1 MQDTKQELSDKQVK
15 FIDLYF
21 KDNTIQDICNKLNI
35 SRQTY
40 YNYLKDESIKQ
51 TIREIRTEILTDTSK
66 HLQSNL
72 KLCSNELIN
81 IIKNKE
87 VAPQIKINAINSVFN
102 NYNKLAEIVDITER
116 LNNIEQVLSSQEKN
130 KTQTN

>member
-1 MQDTKQELSDKQVK
+1 MQDTKQELSDKQIK

-21 KDNTIQDICNKLNI
+21 KDYTIQNICKKLDI

-40 YNYLKDESIKQ
+40 YNYLKDESVKQ
-51 TIREIRTEILTDTSK
+51 KIREIRTEILKDTSK
-66 HLQSNL
+66 HLQNNL
-72 KLCSNELIN
+72 KLCSSELIK

-116 LNNIEQVLSSQEKN
+116 LNNIEQIISSQEQN

>member
-1 MQDTKQELSDKQVK
+1 MQDTKQELSDKQIK

-21 KDNTIQDICNKLNI
+21 NDYTIQNICKKLDI

>member
-1 MQDTKQELSDKQVK
+1 MESKDKTLTDKQIK

-21 KDNTIQDICNKLNI
+21 KDYTIQNICKKLDI

-40 YNYLKDESIKQ
+40 YNYLKDDSVKEKIQ
-51 TIREIRTEILTDTSK
+51 EIRAEILKTTTNL
-66 HLQSNL
+66 LQNNL
-72 KLCSNELIN
+72 KVCSNELIK

-87 VAPQIKINAINSVFN
+87 TAPQIKINAINSVFN

-116 LNNIEQVLSSQEKN
+116 LNNIEQILSNQEQSKN
-130 KTQTN
+130 QDN

>member
-1 MQDTKQELSDKQVK
+1 MESKDKPLTDKQIK

-21 KDNTIQDICNKLNI
+21 KDYTIQNICKKLDI

-40 YNYLKDESIKQ
+40 YNYLKDDSVKEKIQ
-51 TIREIRTEILTDTSK
+51 EIRAEILKTTTNL
-66 HLQSNL
+66 LQNNL
-72 KLCSNELIN
+72 KVCSNELIK

-87 VAPQIKINAINSVFN
+87 TAPQIKINAINSVFN

-116 LNNIEQVLSSQEKN
+116 LNNIEQILSNQEQSKN
-130 KTQTN
+130 QDN